1 MPGRGPRLPAVVY
14 PKTRTPEESQSQPLR
29 PQAEKAAA
37 MAVEAATLERVEA
50 AAVEAGVVAAVA
62 AAAAAV
68 ERAEAVAAEVSL
80 LLDGPPGRG
89 PHEYASQKGGF
100 FGLTPW
106 LRGKSP
112 PLLLLEWCCHA
123 GSRVHPIGDT
133 LCSREEA
140 RALFVVKSSNCRIF
154 GIYPEM
160 GAFLD
165 RGMDCFPYSM
175 DTRVYRAGLYT
186 RVSSASNRCARPRFF
201 A

>member
-1 MPGRGPRLPAVVY
+1 LFLALFCVIILPPPRVGHLVQ
-14 PKTRTPEESQSQPLR
+14 TPTTGGGGGSATPPSPCLA
-29 PQAEKAAA
+29 PQC
-37 MAVEAATLERVEA
+37 VSLCSFIH
-50 AAVEAGVVAAVA
+50 
-62 AAAAAV
+62 
-68 ERAEAVAAEVSL
+68 EVSS

-89 PHEYASQKGGF
+89 PREYASQKGGF

-133 LCSREEA
+133 LCSREGA
-140 RALFVVKSSNCRIF
+140 RALFAVKSSNCRIF

-175 DTRVYRAGLYT
+175 DTRV
-186 RVSSASNRCARPRFF
+186 
-201 A
+201 